1 MNSNDKVTQTKD
13 RIVSIIKLKG
23 PSLPVQIARLSGLE
37 PLFASAFL
45 SELYNE
51 EKIKISNMRIG
62 SSPLYYISGQE
73 ELLENFSQYL
83 NQREK
88 EALSLLK
95 NKKILEDEKQSP
107 VIRVALR
114 AIKDFAVPIRTKINN
129 EEKTIWKYF
138 LVQNSELKQILDSK
152 EQTVKSPEPIQPA
165 QQLSQPIEKKQEIE
179 QPAISQEHAEKI
191 EKPQKK
197 RQKPRQIEQSNFTLK
212 IKEHLS
218 SKQIEIFDIIIE
230 KKKEFIAKIRIGSMF
245 GKQEY
250 YLTAKDKKRISETDL
265 TIAHQKAQSEKMI
278 ALLISPGDPDKKASE
293 YLQIWKNLIKFEK
306 I

>member
-179 QPAISQEHAEKI
+179 QSAISQEHAEKI

-218 SKQIEIFDIIIE
+218 SKQIEIFDVIME

>member
-218 SKQIEIFDIIIE
+218 SKQIEIFDVIME

-278 ALLISPGDPDKKASE
+278 ALLMSSGDPDKKASE

>member
-179 QPAISQEHAEKI
+179 QSAISQEHAEKI
-191 EKPQKK
+191 EKPQRK

-278 ALLISPGDPDKKASE
+278 ALLMSPGDP
-293 YLQIWKNLIKFEK
+293 
-306 I
+306 